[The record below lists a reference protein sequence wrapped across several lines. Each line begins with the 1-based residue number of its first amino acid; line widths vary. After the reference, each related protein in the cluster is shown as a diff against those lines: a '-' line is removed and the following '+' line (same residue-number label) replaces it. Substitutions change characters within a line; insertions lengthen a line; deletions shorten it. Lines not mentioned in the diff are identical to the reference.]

1 MIGYLRR
8 KDFYLIFKNL
18 GTVMEGIGVVMLI
31 PIIVALIYG
40 ETDYGGFL
48 IAGLLSI
55 VFGYIL
61 KRSFSDSVNLRL
73 KHGMII
79 AALAWLWAA
88 LMGSICLMYAT
99 DVSFLNAYFE
109 SMSAWTGS

>member
-40 ETDYGGFL
+40 ETNYGGFL
-48 IAGLLSI
+48 LAGS
-55 VFGYIL
+55 
-61 KRSFSDSVNLRL
+61 SFYW
-73 KHGMII
+73 IWI
-79 AALAWLWAA
+79 
-88 LMGSICLMYAT
+88 
-99 DVSFLNAYFE
+99 YFKE
-109 SMSAWTGS
+109 KFFR